1 MTTAPEPA
9 EIDAEID
16 AGITGRLA
24 AALPIVEAAG
34 AHALR
39 YFRQPLAVENKLGA
53 GFDPVTIADR
63 EVEALIRARLL
74 ALWPESPIEGEES
87 GLTSG
92 SGPWSWIVDPIDGT
106 RAFISGM
113 PAWGV
118 LLGLRHEGRPVGGIA
133 HQPFTGET
141 FLGGSSGGSAVYRR
155 AGVETPLATSGRT
168 ALAEAVLYCTHPDIF
183 TTDATRAGFAR
194 VARAVRMQRY
204 GGDCY
209 AYCLLAMGHVDLV
222 IESSLQPYDILPL
235 APIIAAAGGVVTDLA
250 GEPPLHGGT
259 VIAAATPE
267 LHAAAL
273 TLMRPPDAP

>member
-1 MTTAPEPA
+1 MTDHIARETTA
-9 EIDAEID
+9 
-16 AGITGRLA
+16 RLA

-34 AHALR
+34 EHALR

-53 GFDPVTIADR
+53 GFDPVTVADR
-63 EVEALIRARLL
+63 EVEALVRERLA
-74 ALWPESPIEGEES
+74 ALWPDSPVEGEES
-87 GLTSG
+87 APTAGDS
-92 SGPWSWIVDPIDGT
+92 PWSWIIDPIDGT

-118 LLGLRHEGRPVGGIA
+118 LLGLRHEGLPVGGLVR
-133 HQPFTGET
+133 QPFTGET
-141 FLGGSSGGSAVYRR
+141 FMGGGGTATLRR
-155 AGVETPLATSGRT
+155 GGEVSRLATSGRT
-168 ALAEAVLYCTHPDIF
+168 DLGGAILYCTHPDIF

-194 VARAVRMQRY
+194 VSQAVRMVRY

-209 AYCLLAMGHVDLV
+209 GYCLVALGFVDLV

-235 APIIAAAGGVVTDLA
+235 APIITAAGGMVTNLA
-250 GEPPLHGGT
+250 GEPPLQGGT

-273 TLMRPPDAP
+273 RLMLG